1 MSRRSQILQD
11 WLDRINPGDYLAV
24 GSSLKFCVLAEGKA
38 DLYPRIGTTM
48 EWDTAAGQAIL
59 EAAGGTMIDNDGKR
73 FFYGKAGRKNARF
86 SAMGSISTPIPA
98 HWHAPL
104 SDTPAT

>member
-59 EAAGGTMIDNDGKR
+59 EAAGGTMIDNDGQR
-73 FFYGKAGRKNARF
+73 FFYGKADRKNARF
-86 SAMGSISTPIPA
+86 SAMGSISAPIPA

-104 SDTPAT
+104 SDAPAT